1 MATID
6 RYKIQ
11 VDTEAA
17 QKSVIGLKGA
27 IGVLAAAFAALKVG
41 EALKDVIL
49 ITARFDDLRAS
60 LRAVAGSAEGGAQA
74 FQAIQNFSAKT
85 QFTVE
90 DLTEAY
96 IKLGAAG
103 IKPTERLFK
112 VFSDAAAITTDQVGS
127 LQAMTDLFARTTAGG
142 LGLNDLKKLGDRG
155 VPVFDI
161 LEKKLG
167 LVRSKIGEFGQSA
180 EGARIIVNALAEG
193 IEERFGGATEE
204 RLKNLSTQMS
214 KFGVAVKNSADAM
227 GQGLGPAVGMVLTD
241 LTKLISSNTEFSRA
255 LGEGLGRTLVATA
268 ATIQYMSGIII
279 ELGEDIADI
288 VATPFRLLAGAL
300 DTVASAFGYSG
311 TASQDFAKLV
321 GEALNYTANEAKK
334 WGLVEFVGSKL
345 DEYDQKLAKAAEA
358 TKKFAGTLDDV
369 KIAGKD
375 ALGGGNQGIAF
386 EFKEIDKAI
395 REIENSTQDLAYEL
409 KTVNMNSLE
418 KQINKIEH
426 TLRQKLKTQVEEL
439 QKAMIPGNAEAISQ
453 QIERITTATEEAIAK
468 QREMVEEASA
478 NQRTFGYGWEE
489 AFKKYS
495 DEATNAALK
504 AQRVFE
510 ITTRGMEDAI
520 VNFAKTG
527 KFSFRDF
534 INTVLEE
541 LLRSNIRELIAVVF
555 GGKKSSGS
563 IFSKISDVFGGFFA
577 NGGFLPAGKMGIA
590 GESGPEL
597 ISGPANITPLGMGSI
612 TYNINA
618 VDAFSFR
625 QLLATEPELLFA
637 ITEQGRRSL
646 PQTRR

>member
-214 KFGVAVKNSADAM
+214 KFGVAVKTPRM
-227 GQGLGPAVGMVLTD
+227 PW
-241 LTKLISSNTEFSRA
+241 
-255 LGEGLGRTLVATA
+255 GRDWDRPWAWCSP
-268 ATIQYMSGIII
+268 I
-279 ELGEDIADI
+279 
-288 VATPFRLLAGAL
+288 
-300 DTVASAFGYSG
+300 
-311 TASQDFAKLV
+311 
-321 GEALNYTANEAKK
+321 
-334 WGLVEFVGSKL
+334 
-345 DEYDQKLAKAAEA
+345 
-358 TKKFAGTLDDV
+358 
-369 KIAGKD
+369 
-375 ALGGGNQGIAF
+375 
-386 EFKEIDKAI
+386 
-395 REIENSTQDLAYEL
+395 
-409 KTVNMNSLE
+409 
-418 KQINKIEH
+418 
-426 TLRQKLKTQVEEL
+426 
-439 QKAMIPGNAEAISQ
+439 
-453 QIERITTATEEAIAK
+453 
-468 QREMVEEASA
+468 
-478 NQRTFGYGWEE
+478 
-489 AFKKYS
+489 
-495 DEATNAALK
+495 
-504 AQRVFE
+504 
-510 ITTRGMEDAI
+510 
-520 VNFAKTG
+520 
-527 KFSFRDF
+527 
-534 INTVLEE
+534 
-541 LLRSNIRELIAVVF
+541 
-555 GGKKSSGS
+555 
-563 IFSKISDVFGGFFA
+563 
-577 NGGFLPAGKMGIA
+577 
-590 GESGPEL
+590 
-597 ISGPANITPLGMGSI
+597 
-612 TYNINA
+612 
-618 VDAFSFR
+618 
-625 QLLATEPELLFA
+625 
-637 ITEQGRRSL
+637 
-646 PQTRR
+646 